1 MTKSYASL
9 AFRKTMHCYFLNYV
23 HCTKYRE
30 KGQNYCCTRVD
41 PVFKIKNQNSKSSD
55 HPNKFFTT
63 KLAQKPI

>member
-23 HCTKYRE
+23 HCTKYGE

-41 PVFKIKNQNSKSSD
+41 PVFQKFKIPKIV
-55 HPNKFFTT
+55 TT
-63 KLAQKPI
+63 LVGFSLLN

>member
-41 PVFKIKNQNSKSSD
+41 PVFKKNQNSKSSD